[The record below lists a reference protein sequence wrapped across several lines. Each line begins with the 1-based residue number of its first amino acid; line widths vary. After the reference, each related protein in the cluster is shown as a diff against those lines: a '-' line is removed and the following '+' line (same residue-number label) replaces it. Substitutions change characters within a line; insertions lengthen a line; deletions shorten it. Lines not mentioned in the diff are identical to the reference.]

1 MHTPID
7 KTEETHLSTELF
19 DALAFANQKLEEL
32 VLIHSALT
40 QGTES
45 ISNELETYRNVHHT
59 IRSSVARN
67 REDVKAARTALKEED
82 FSRPLP
88 FEKRYE
94 LQQVALELPLL
105 PTTTIGSFPQT
116 TEVRQTR
123 KEWRNGVISNE
134 QYEQF
139 IEKETEKW
147 IRYQEEIGL
156 DVLVHG
162 EFERT
167 DMVEYFGE
175 RLAGFSFTKNGWVQS
190 YGSRRKTTCY
200 LW

>member
-59 IRSSVARN
+59 IRSSAARN

-88 FEKRYE
+88 FENDTNYNKLPWSYRYYQQRLLVASRKQLKFVKRE
-94 LQQVALELPLL
+94 
-105 PTTTIGSFPQT
+105 
-116 TEVRQTR
+116 
-123 KEWRNGVISNE
+123 KNGV
-134 QYEQF
+134 
-139 IEKETEKW
+139 T
-147 IRYQEEIGL
+147 
-156 DVLVHG
+156 VL
-162 EFERT
+162 FQMNNMNNLLKKRQ
-167 DMVEYFGE
+167 
-175 RLAGFSFTKNGWVQS
+175 KNGFVTKKKLGLMYLYMVNLKELTWLNILVS
-190 YGSRRKTTCY
+190 ALLVSHSLKRLGTILRFPLRKTTCY

>member
-59 IRSSVARN
+59 IRSSVHVTEKMSKR
-67 REDVKAARTALKEED
+67 RTALKEED

-94 LQQVALELPLL
+94 LQQAPWSYRYYQQRLLVA
-105 PTTTIGSFPQT
+105 S
-116 TEVRQTR
+116 R
-123 KEWRNGVISNE
+123 KQLKFVKREKNGV
-134 QYEQF
+134 
-139 IEKETEKW
+139 T
-147 IRYQEEIGL
+147 
-156 DVLVHG
+156 VL
-162 EFERT
+162 FQMNNMNNLLKR
-167 DMVEYFGE
+167 DRKMDS
-175 RLAGFSFTKNGWVQS
+175 LP
-190 YGSRRKTTCY
+190 RRN
-200 LW
+200 WA